1 MTKVLISAVE
11 AAYDLAERSDERW
24 MGQVLQTLRPSLDR
38 GFGIGALINE
48 PDRPPFLPL
57 ASTGL
62 PEGWES
68 AMGELMSGPNG
79 HRLLVPKRP
88 ATSASENIGPKSIAM
103 DATIAKNWH
112 PMGIRDGIG
121 IVGSDGTG
129 YRITIFAP
137 MAKVARLRS
146 DLAVRYSQLAAH
158 LSAGLRL
165 RRALSSQPSP
175 SAVLEPSGLVVHAE
189 GAARDRSA
197 RDALRDS
204 AKAIDRARGRLRRT
218 DEAEAMQAWRA
229 LVAGEWSLV
238 DRFDADGRRFIV
250 VHKNAPTVADP
261 RQLSKVERR
270 VLALS
275 AGGHSLKL
283 IAYELGLSI
292 STVNDHKKSALRKL
306 GIRSRAEL
314 IRTFGPFSG
323 KRR

>member
-11 AAYDLAERSDERW
+11 AAYDLADGSDERW
-24 MGQVLQTLRPSLDR
+24 MGRVLATLRPSLDR

-48 PDRPPFLPL
+48 PDRQPFLPL
-57 ASTGL
+57 ASIGL

-68 AMGELMSGPNG
+68 AMGELMSGPSG
-79 HRLLVPKRP
+79 QRLLVPKRP
-88 ATSASENIGPKSIAM
+88 ATAASENIGPKAILS
-103 DATIAKNWH
+103 DAAIAKNWH

-137 MAKVARLRS
+137 MAKVGRLRS

-165 RRALSSQPSP
+165 RRALSQSSP
-175 SAVLEPSGLVVHAE
+175 SAVLDPSGLVVHAE
-189 GAARDRSA
+189 GPARERSA
-197 RDALRDS
+197 RDALRES

-218 DEAEAMQAWRA
+218 DETEALQAWKA

-238 DRFDADGRRFIV
+238 DRFDTDGRRYIV
-250 VHKNAPTVADP
+250 AHKNAPALADP
-261 RQLSKVERR
+261 RALSKVERQ

-283 IAYELGLSI
+283 VAYELGLPL
-292 STVNDHKKSALRKL
+292 STVSDHRKNAMRKL
-306 GIRSRAEL
+306 RIGSRAEL
-314 IRTFGPFSG
+314 LRAFAPFPG
-323 KRR
+323 K